1 MNRQQSWNNHPT
13 QSNAFK
19 VIQKITQ
26 TDGDDENEDDT
37 VVEHSPR
44 YPQQFQQGPPVNQMG
59 KLKLS
64 EGDRELMNRFR
75 QGK

>member
-1 MNRQQSWNNHPT
+1 M
-13 QSNAFK
+13 
-19 VIQKITQ
+19 IQKITQ
-26 TDGDDENEDDT
+26 TDGDDDDENEDGT

-44 YPQQFQQGPPVNQMG
+44 YTQQFQQGPPVNQMG

-64 EGDRELMNRFR
+64 EGDRELMNRFK